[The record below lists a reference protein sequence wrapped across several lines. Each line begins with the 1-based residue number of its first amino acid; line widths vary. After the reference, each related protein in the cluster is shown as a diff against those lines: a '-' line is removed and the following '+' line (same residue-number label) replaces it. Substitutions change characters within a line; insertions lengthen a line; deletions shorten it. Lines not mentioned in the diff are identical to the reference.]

1 MAEEFDPSHLAVEKV
16 VAFGVARVKARI
28 IRTPEGAVA
37 GRRAVVLEGARQRRH
52 LVARRDAEIC
62 RKKKEPT
69 DRSINGRKKTDLLTD
84 LPFYWDNP
92 FVNTF
97 TELFFTRLP
106 TFLLSSQM

>member
-62 RKKKEPT
+62 RKKKSQPI
-69 DRSINGRKKTDLLTD
+69 DPLMAAKKPIFSQT
-84 LPFYWDNP
+84 FH
-92 FVNTF
+92 F
-97 TELFFTRLP
+97 TETI
-106 TFLLSSQM
+106 LS